1 MYSYFLS
8 TLKGGNIIKFE
19 ELADVKSESGVV
31 ATLIAEP
38 NMLNF
43 IENLK
48 GDDFT
53 DRANGVIYDAIC
65 RLKDQ
70 EIQQVDAFNIT
81 ASITGDGK
89 LQKRAEGCLTPDVI
103 SQIVDNAKFLARG
116 TSEEFV
122 LLVNN
127 VLAMAYKRK
136 LYRDLNAAQTRV
148 LSAKSITDI
157 QRDVSDILDS
167 AADNYINGADIPKI
181 GDQLDE
187 IMQKI
192 EAKQGTGRGY
202 VFECVPQLNNYVT
215 IDKNEMLTF
224 LAPMKSG
231 KSIMLMDTAIDVI
244 RQGGKCIYLDT
255 EMTDALFTQ
264 RLIAY
269 YSQVPVQHIRRG
281 NYTDDEQRRVEL
293 ALEKIKGLE
302 LYHKYIP
309 IYTSDE
315 IYGYVKTMKRKCGC
329 DVLFFDYLKPSAS
342 TDAYGTYAELG
353 NLTNVL
359 KNRIAGDLDMAV
371 VSACQASR
379 NGGIADSVRIAQYSS
394 AVIKMERKDYA
405 DFKANEAQGNYR
417 FTVLYN
423 RLGEQMQEGEQWID
437 ANFFGNYAKF
447 QECEQH
453 MQEDIYG
460 DIPQEAVKNEIKGE
474 NNNG

>member
-1 MYSYFLS
+1 MVVPLFLS
-8 TLKGGNIIKFE
+8 KGGNIIKFE

-31 ATLIAEP
+31 ASLIAEP
-38 NMLNF
+38 NFLNF

-65 RLKDQ
+65 RLKEQ
-70 EIQQVDAFNIT
+70 EIQQIDAFNINT
-81 ASITGDGK
+81 SISGDAK
-89 LQKRAEGCLTPDVI
+89 LQKRAEGCLSPDI
-103 SQIVDNAKFLARG
+103 IAQIVDNAKFLARG

-122 LLVNN
+122 LCVNN

-187 IMQKI
+187 IIQKI
-192 EAKQGTGRGY
+192 ESKQGVNRGY
-202 VFECVPQLNNYVT
+202 EFKCVKKLNDYVT

-231 KSIMLMDTAIDVI
+231 KSIMLMNTAIDVME
-244 RQGGKCIYLDT
+244 QGAKCIFLDS

-281 NYTDDEQRRVEL
+281 NYDDDERRRVEK
-293 ALEKIKGLE
+293 AIEIIKGLE

-309 IYTSDE
+309 IYTTDE
-315 IYGYVKTMKRKCGC
+315 IYGYVKTMKRKYGC
-329 DVLFFDYLKPSAS
+329 DVLFFDYLKPSNS
-342 TDAYGTYAELG
+342 TDAFSTYAELG
-353 NLTNVL
+353 NLTNTL
-359 KNRIAGDLDMAV
+359 KNRIAGDLDIAV

-405 DFKANEAQGNYR
+405 DFKAAEEYGNYK

-437 ANFFGNYAKF
+437 ANFYGNYAQF
-447 QECEQH
+447 QNCKQH

-460 DIPQEAVKNEIKGE
+460 EIPQDVVNNNNKEKE
-474 NNNG
+474 NNG

>member
-1 MYSYFLS
+1 
-8 TLKGGNIIKFE
+8 
-19 ELADVKSESGVV
+19 
-31 ATLIAEP
+31 
-38 NMLNF
+38 MLNF

-192 EAKQGTGRGY
+192 EAKQGAGRGY

>member
-8 TLKGGNIIKFE
+8 TLKGGNIIKFD

>member
-1 MYSYFLS
+1 M
-8 TLKGGNIIKFE
+8 
-19 ELADVKSESGVV
+19 KSESGVV

>member
-1 MYSYFLS
+1 
-8 TLKGGNIIKFE
+8 
-19 ELADVKSESGVV
+19 
-31 ATLIAEP
+31 
-38 NMLNF
+38 ML
-43 IENLK
+43 
-48 GDDFT
+48 
-53 DRANGVIYDAIC
+53 C
-65 RLKDQ
+65 
-70 EIQQVDAFNIT
+70 
-81 ASITGDGK
+81 
-89 LQKRAEGCLTPDVI
+89 
-103 SQIVDNAKFLARG
+103 
-116 TSEEFV
+116 
-122 LLVNN
+122 VNN

-202 VFECVPQLNNYVT
+202 EFECVPQLNNYVT

>member
-1 MYSYFLS
+1 M
-8 TLKGGNIIKFE
+8 
-19 ELADVKSESGVV
+19 V

-437 ANFFGNYAKF
+437 ATFFGNYAKF

>member
-1 MYSYFLS
+1 M
-8 TLKGGNIIKFE
+8 
-19 ELADVKSESGVV
+19 V

>member
-1 MYSYFLS
+1 M
-8 TLKGGNIIKFE
+8 KGGNIIKFD

>member
-1 MYSYFLS
+1 
-8 TLKGGNIIKFE
+8 
-19 ELADVKSESGVV
+19 
-31 ATLIAEP
+31 
-38 NMLNF
+38 MLNF

-181 GDQLDE
+181 GDQLDD

-192 EAKQGTGRGY
+192 EAKQGANRGY
-202 VFECVPQLNNYVT
+202 EFECVPQLNDYVT

-281 NYTDDEQRRVEL
+281 NYDDDEKRRVEK
-293 ALEKIKGLE
+293 AIETIKGLE

>member
-8 TLKGGNIIKFE
+8 TLKGGNIIKFD

-202 VFECVPQLNNYVT
+202 EFECVPQLNNYVT

>member
-1 MYSYFLS
+1 M
-8 TLKGGNIIKFE
+8 
-19 ELADVKSESGVV
+19 V

-202 VFECVPQLNNYVT
+202 VFECVPQLNNHVT

>member
-1 MYSYFLS
+1 M
-8 TLKGGNIIKFE
+8 KFD

-181 GDQLDE
+181 GDQLDD

-192 EAKQGTGRGY
+192 EAKQGANRGY
-202 VFECVPQLNNYVT
+202 EFECVPQLNDYVT

-281 NYTDDEQRRVEL
+281 NYDDDERRRVGKAIET
-293 ALEKIKGLE
+293 IKGLE

>member
-1 MYSYFLS
+1 MVVPLFLS
-8 TLKGGNIIKFE
+8 KGGNIIKFD

-43 IENLK
+43 TENLK
-48 GDDFT
+48 GDDFS

-181 GDQLDE
+181 GDQLDD

-192 EAKQGTGRGY
+192 ESKQGANRGY
-202 VFECVPQLNNYVT
+202 EFECVPQLNDYVT

-244 RQGGKCIYLDT
+244 RQGGKCIYLD
-255 EMTDALFTQ
+255 
-264 RLIAY
+264 
-269 YSQVPVQHIRRG
+269 
-281 NYTDDEQRRVEL
+281 
-293 ALEKIKGLE
+293 
-302 LYHKYIP
+302 
-309 IYTSDE
+309 
-315 IYGYVKTMKRKCGC
+315 
-329 DVLFFDYLKPSAS
+329 
-342 TDAYGTYAELG
+342 
-353 NLTNVL
+353 
-359 KNRIAGDLDMAV
+359 
-371 VSACQASR
+371 
-379 NGGIADSVRIAQYSS
+379 
-394 AVIKMERKDYA
+394 
-405 DFKANEAQGNYR
+405 
-417 FTVLYN
+417 
-423 RLGEQMQEGEQWID
+423 
-437 ANFFGNYAKF
+437 
-447 QECEQH
+447 
-453 MQEDIYG
+453 
-460 DIPQEAVKNEIKGE
+460 
-474 NNNG
+474 

>member
-1 MYSYFLS
+1 M
-8 TLKGGNIIKFE
+8 
-19 ELADVKSESGVV
+19 V

-181 GDQLDE
+181 GDQLDD

-192 EAKQGTGRGY
+192 EAKQGVNRGY
-202 VFECVPQLNNYVT
+202 EFECVPQLNDYVT

-405 DFKANEAQGNYR
+405 DFKVNEAQGNYR

>member
-1 MYSYFLS
+1 M
-8 TLKGGNIIKFE
+8 
-19 ELADVKSESGVV
+19 KSESGVV

-460 DIPQEAVKNEIKGE
+460 EIPQDVVNNNNKEKE
-474 NNNG
+474 NNG

>member
-8 TLKGGNIIKFE
+8 TLKGGNIIKFD

-474 NNNG
+474 ENNG

>member
-1 MYSYFLS
+1 MS
-8 TLKGGNIIKFE
+8 KGGNVIKFD

>member
-1 MYSYFLS
+1 M
-8 TLKGGNIIKFE
+8 NIIKFE

-31 ATLIAEP
+31 ASLIAEP

-65 RLKDQ
+65 RLREQ
-70 EIQQVDAFNIT
+70 EIQQIDAFNIN
-81 ASITGDGK
+81 ASISGDAK
-89 LQKRAEGCLTPDVI
+89 LMKRAEGCLSPDII

-122 LLVNN
+122 LCVNN

-181 GDQLDE
+181 GDQLED

-192 EAKQGTGRGY
+192 EAKQGAGRGY
-202 VFECVPQLNNYVT
+202 VFECVPQLNDYVT

-281 NYTDDEQRRVEL
+281 NYSDDEQRRVEL

-329 DVLFFDYLKPSAS
+329 DVLFFDYLKPSTA
-342 TDAYGTYAELG
+342 TDAYSNYAELG
-353 NLTNVL
+353 NLTNIL

-379 NGGIADSVRIAQYSS
+379 NGGIADSIRIAQYSS

-460 DIPQEAVKNEIKGE
+460 EIPQEAANNNNNKGE

>member
-1 MYSYFLS
+1 
-8 TLKGGNIIKFE
+8 
-19 ELADVKSESGVV
+19 
-31 ATLIAEP
+31 
-38 NMLNF
+38 MLNF

-48 GDDFT
+48 GSDFT
-53 DRANGVIYDAIC
+53 DRANGVIFDAIA

-70 EIQQVDAFNIT
+70 DIKQIDAFNIT
-81 ASITGDGK
+81 ASIAGDAE
-89 LQKRAEGCLTPDVI
+89 LQKRAESCLSTGVV

-122 LLVNN
+122 LLANN

-136 LYRDLNAAQTRV
+136 LYRDLNTAQTRV

-157 QRDVSDILDS
+157 QRDVSCILDS

-181 GDQLDE
+181 GDHLDD
-187 IMQKI
+187 IVAKI
-192 EAKQGTGRGY
+192 EAKQGVNRGY
-202 VFECVPQLNNYVT
+202 EFKCVKRLNDYVT

-231 KSIMLMDTAIDVI
+231 KSIMLMNTAIDI
-244 RQGGKCIYLDT
+244 MEQGAKCIFLDS

-264 RLIAY
+264 RLISY

-281 NYTDDEQRRVEL
+281 NYEEDEKRRVDL
-293 ALEKIKGLE
+293 ALERIKTLE

-309 IYTSDE
+309 VYTTDE
-315 IYGYVKTMKRKCGC
+315 IYGYVKTMKRKYGC
-329 DVLFFDYLKPSAS
+329 DVLFFDYLKPSSA
-342 TDAYGTYAELG
+342 TDAYSTYAELG

-359 KNRIAGDLDMAV
+359 KNRIAGDLDIAV
-371 VSACQASR
+371 VSACQASKS
-379 NGGIADSVRIAQYSS
+379 GGIADSIRIAQYSS
-394 AVIKMERKDYA
+394 AVIKMERKEYA
-405 DFKANEAQGNYR
+405 DFMANQECGNYK

-447 QECEQH
+447 QNCKQH
-453 MQEDIYG
+453 NADDVYDITPAEP
-460 DIPQEAVKNEIKGE
+460 INE
-474 NNNG
+474 

>member
-1 MYSYFLS
+1 M
-8 TLKGGNIIKFE
+8 KFD

>member
-1 MYSYFLS
+1 M
-8 TLKGGNIIKFE
+8 KGGNIIKFD

-181 GDQLDE
+181 GDQLDD

>member
-1 MYSYFLS
+1 M
-8 TLKGGNIIKFE
+8 
-19 ELADVKSESGVV
+19 KSESGVV

-181 GDQLDE
+181 GDQLDD

-192 EAKQGTGRGY
+192 EAKQGANRGY
-202 VFECVPQLNNYVT
+202 EFEC
-215 IDKNEMLTF
+215 
-224 LAPMKSG
+224 
-231 KSIMLMDTAIDVI
+231 
-244 RQGGKCIYLDT
+244 

-281 NYTDDEQRRVEL
+281 NYDDDERRRVEK
-293 ALEKIKGLE
+293 AIETIKGLE

-405 DFKANEAQGNYR
+405 DFKAAEEYGNYK

-437 ANFFGNYAKF
+437 ANFYGNYAQF
-447 QECEQH
+447 QKCKQH
-453 MQEDIYG
+453 QQEDIYG
-460 DIPQEAVKNEIKGE
+460 EIPQEAA
-474 NNNG
+474 NNNNKEKENG